1 MRRREENSCVVE
13 SGSIM
18 GCLPI
23 KRSVIPLEGDSEISE
38 IMDKYQFTDKEI
50 QKFWVM
56 FNRTD
61 KE

>member
-1 MRRREENSCVVE
+1 MSRREENSSVVKL
-13 SGSIM
+13 GSIM

-23 KRSVIPLEGDSEISE
+23 KRSVIPLEGDSEIQE
-38 IMDKYQFTDKEI
+38 IMDKFQLTDKEI

>member
-1 MRRREENSCVVE
+1 
-13 SGSIM
+13 M

-23 KRSVIPLEGDSEISE
+23 KRSVIPLEGDSEIQE
-38 IMDKYQFTDKEI
+38 IMDKFQLTDKEI
-50 QKFWVM
+50 QKFWVI